1 MLFFMCKNVAPTL
14 PTMQPNHRRVITGVN
29 SSVSSSF
36 LWSHKKVLY
45 YFIPLPETCKHTLMG
60 KIGGVTIYRIKSAT
74 SRQSE
79 GDTHTHTHTYTP
91 GLTVKDG
98 CVRRRRLDSSLRGP
112 QRRVEALRGGS
123 HMKQWSMW
131 TSHRLPERWW
141 RLACFSGFPPFPL
154 KDDLSGAPRGSV
166 QHQERARRRV
176 GSGGKCHLT

>member
-79 GDTHTHTHTYTP
+79 GDTHTHTHIHARFNSE
-91 GLTVKDG
+91 GWMCEEEEAG
-98 CVRRRRLDSSLRGP
+98 QQP
-112 QRRVEALRGGS
+112 QRSTEEG
-123 HMKQWSMW
+123 
-131 TSHRLPERWW
+131 
-141 RLACFSGFPPFPL
+141 
-154 KDDLSGAPRGSV
+154 RGS
-166 QHQERARRRV
+166 ARRITHETMKHVDFTPSAGEVMTPRMF
-176 GSGGKCHLT
+176 